1 MADEN
6 AGSIFADPRDCW
18 FFLTPAYRQL
28 GHRRYKIS
36 AFLLVENEKWGN
48 YIENFVHQLLGR
60 VHTVVDHTPATGN
73 YWIIAVFEPIR
84 TWFQRITKLTESNGN
99 VDRTGN

>member
-36 AFLLVENEKWGN
+36 AIQLVENEK
-48 YIENFVHQLLGR
+48 
-60 VHTVVDHTPATGN
+60 
-73 YWIIAVFEPIR
+73 
-84 TWFQRITKLTESNGN
+84 
-99 VDRTGN
+99 